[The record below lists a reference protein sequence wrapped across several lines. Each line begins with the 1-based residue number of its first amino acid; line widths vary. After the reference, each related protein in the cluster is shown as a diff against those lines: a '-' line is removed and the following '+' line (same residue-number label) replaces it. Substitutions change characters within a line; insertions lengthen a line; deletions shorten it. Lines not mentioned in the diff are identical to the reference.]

1 MISGMRDAGKED
13 GNCMADLA
21 QILQLS
27 QQVQGRLQQLQA
39 ELADRTVEA
48 TAGGGMVR
56 VKADGRGLVR
66 EVVIDPAAFDGR
78 DAELLSDLVLAAV
91 AEVQRRAAEAA
102 QAEMR
107 KVQGLPFLPGL

>member
-1 MISGMRDAGKED
+1 
-13 GNCMADLA
+13 MADLA

-48 TAGGGMVR
+48 TAGGGLVR

-66 EVVIDPAAFDGR
+66 ELVIDPAAFDGR
-78 DAELLSDLVLAAV
+78 DAELLSDLVLAAI